1 MANRERAVDLKLMN
15 SNLLLA
21 HPGQSLADHLDGVSR
36 LAEQFASW
44 FEAAPQGQ
52 LAGLLHDLGK
62 AEEEF
67 QKRLRHAVNPKEK
80 DGEKQPH
87 AHHGAAL
94 ALCHDLWPVAF
105 AVNGHHA
112 GLHDRHALHSMNG
125 KRAHYVSR
133 ANDCRE
139 QLRRVGFDKFSP
151 QLCPLLPPWLDRLPI
166 TSLEERAAKL
176 RAVELYTRFLFSAL
190 VDADRLD
197 TEEDDRKQNQLP
209 DSRQGWRFGPDGL
222 AAADAPDDMLGELD
236 GALQKRRAEAVKKGA
251 SVAVLDVRQQV
262 LNHCEAAADKDRGI
276 FSLTVPTGGGKTLA
290 SVDFALRHIR
300 AQNARAK
307 EPHQKLRRIIVVIP
321 YLSIIQQTA
330 RELKNVFGEIDDD
343 DKPTQAAPLVLEH
356 HSQAQDPPLDEK
368 KVDSGKAGDYSPERS
383 LRQLAAENWD
393 APLVVTTSVQ
403 FFDSLFSRRPADAR
417 KLHNIAQSVI
427 IFDEVQTFPPRLM
440 QPILDVLGELTN
452 PDRPYG
458 CSLVLC
464 TATQPALS
472 REVNDEPW
480 AFSVGRVRPIV
491 SADEANGHFRALAR
505 VDYDWQ
511 QAEAD
516 QTVAWSTLAEQVLS
530 ESPREQA
537 LAVVNTRRHARSL
550 FETLGEKLRGEKGK
564 ALFHLSTWMT
574 PAHRVEVL
582 NEVNRRLKTGEPCL
596 LISTQCIEAGVDVD
610 FPAVWRALGPYD
622 SIVQAA
628 GRCNRSGALK
638 DAAAQ
643 PVKGVV
649 RVFRPEGHD
658 KSMPQGVYQTAT
670 SQTELLRRMNAADPD
685 NPESFPLYFR
695 LLYQLSVPDE
705 CEIQKHREQ
714 LHFEQVHECFD
725 FIEAFTVPVLIVE
738 EVVDGQPCATPAKAI
753 YETARQKF
761 IPGSKE
767 RGYFT
772 RKDWR
777 AIQPF
782 IVNLDYRNKAA
793 QVALARYAQP
803 AFDDDGTGLRIWN
816 AGSGGYVGG
825 LNGTGI
831 TFNPE
836 FDQLLSGGL

>member
-1 MANRERAVDLKLMN
+1 MPLE
-15 SNLLLA
+15 A
-21 HPGQSLADHLDGVSR
+21 HPGQSLADHLLEVSEKAKAFSR
-36 LAEQFASW
+36 HFDASEQGA
-44 FEAAPQGQ
+44 

-67 QKRLRHAVNPKEK
+67 QKRLRHAMDPKEK

-125 KRAHYVSR
+125 KRAHYALR
-133 ANDCRE
+133 ANDCQSKLRQDGFE
-139 QLRRVGFDKFSP
+139 KFPAQLGP
-151 QLCPLLPPWLDRLPI
+151 TLPSWLERLPI
-166 TSLEERAAKL
+166 TTPEERMAKL
-176 RAVELYTRFLFSAL
+176 RAVELYTRFIFSAL

-197 TEEDDRKQNQLP
+197 TEEDERKQKRLA
-209 DSRQGWRFGPDGL
+209 DLRQGWRFGSTAL
-222 AAADAPDDMLGELD
+222 AAEGPVKDLLRELD
-236 GALQKRRAEAVKKGA
+236 GAIQKRREQAVTKGA
-251 SVAVLDVRQQV
+251 SSDVLAVRQRGLV
-262 LNHCEAAADKDRGI
+262 HCKTAADKERGI

-290 SVDFALRHIR
+290 SVDFALRHIQ
-300 AQNARAK
+300 AQNARTT
-307 EPHQKLRRIIVVIP
+307 ESHQKLRRIIVVIP

-330 RELKNVFGEIDDD
+330 RELKNVFGELDEDG
-343 DKPTQAAPLVLEH
+343 KPTQAAPVVLEH

-368 KVDSGKAGDYSPERS
+368 KVDSGKASDYSRERS

-393 APLVVTTSVQ
+393 APIIVTTNVQ

-480 AFSVGRVRPIV
+480 AFDARRVRPIV
-491 SADEANGHFRALAR
+491 PADEANGHFRTLAR
-505 VDYDWQ
+505 VKYDWRQ
-511 QAEAD
+511 SEAD
-516 QTVAWSTLAEQVLS
+516 QSVTWSTLAEQVLS

-537 LAVVNTRRHARSL
+537 LVVVNTRRHARSL
-550 FETLGEKLRGEKGK
+550 FETLGKKLSEEKRKT
-564 ALFHLSTWMT
+564 LFHLSTWMT

-582 NEVNRRLKTGEPCL
+582 NEVNRRLKAGEPCFL
-596 LISTQCIEAGVDVD
+596 VSTQCIEAGVDVD

-638 DAAAQ
+638 DAAGQ
-643 PVKGVV
+643 PVKGIV

-670 SQTELLRRMNAADPD
+670 SQTELLRRMNAADPH
-685 NPESFPLYFR
+685 NPESFPQYFR

-725 FIEAFTVPVLIVE
+725 FIEAFTVPVLVVD
-738 EVVDGQPCATPAKAI
+738 EVVAGRPCATPAKAI
-753 YETARQKF
+753 YESARQKF

-772 RKDWR
+772 REDWR

-793 QVALARYAQP
+793 QIALARYAQS
-803 AFDDDGTGLRIWN
+803 AFDDEATELRIWN

-831 TFNPE
+831 TFSPE